1 MSILANLNLKDKI
14 DQSWLSDCLS
24 YLEKE
29 MEETVKD
36 QAPASR
42 SKEKRLEEQLL
53 HSDLKDYGLG
63 YEWIAQMIRDSQ
75 ASSLLDRKGKAQSS
89 TLAPTQHNYLK
100 DKTGFYFQIEDIK
113 EIGSSNSAI
122 LEAVQQLC
130 QQGDA
135 PSTKTRPA
143 GASSATLIPR
153 HVLKYTLTDGIH
165 ILSAIERVPIPS
177 LTLLSPL
184 GTKVLVRRGTL
195 VQSTL
200 MLEEVVVLG
209 GGVEDMNVLDRRE
222 CIEND
227 CRRRLGME
235 VKERKKEKIKKE
247 SIIEHQLS
255 QAPSFPPPSAP
266 APRPIQQRQQQ
277 TTTMNYQQQQ
287 QQSKQPTVLYPSTNS
302 LKVASASIQKSNH
315 HPITSTFTSRRE
327 STKSMD
333 QIYKVFGSGDGG
345 GDDDDVAHDLSQP
358 MLTDNAYGDNGIND
372 ADCLCLED
380 EFGDMDDFEFDQ
392 IDDHYLD
399 NANNGQKYQERN
411 QQSPVFNLFN
421 SVSDGA
427 NLHNL
432 PDFEEEEEE
441 EDLPINM
448 KKANRRLS
456 IAILDSSPVNQKS
469 KKQKSASQ
477 SISLS
482 QQSVPKHLP
491 PLSIP
496 SLASLHLPSTPA
508 GKYTTYA
515 KTNSHTKISA
525 NDDSNTFSLSLNV
538 SGKGLPGS
546 GKSREAAYDVPVESA
561 VICEMIG
568 FPGPKEFK
576 DFREEDPIRS
586 KEVCF

>member
-1 MSILANLNLKDKI
+1 MSILANLNLKDRI

-29 MEETVKD
+29 MKESAKD
-36 QAPASR
+36 QALASR
-42 SKEKRLEEQLL
+42 STEMRLEQQLL

-75 ASSLLDRKGKAQSS
+75 ASSLQDRKGKAQSS
-89 TLAPTQHNYLK
+89 TSAPTQQNYLK

-113 EIGSSNSAI
+113 EIGSSNFAI
-122 LEAVQQLC
+122 LEAVEQLW
-130 QQGDA
+130 QEGDA
-135 PSTKTRPA
+135 STKTRPS
-143 GASSATLIPR
+143 ASSATSIPR
-153 HVLKYTLTDGIH
+153 HLLKYTLTDGIH

-209 GGVEDMNVLDRRE
+209 GGVEDMNLLDRRE

-235 VKERKKEKIKKE
+235 VKERKKKVIKKE
-247 SIIEHQLS
+247 TIIEHQLP
-255 QAPSFPPPSAP
+255 QVPSFPPPSAP
-266 APRPIQQRQQQ
+266 APQPMQQQ
-277 TTTMNYQQQQ
+277 TMTMNYQQQQ
-287 QQSKQPTVLYPSTNS
+287 QSEQPTVLYPPTIA
-302 LKVASASIQKSNH
+302 LKNASASIQKSNH
-315 HPITSTFTSRRE
+315 HPIASTSTRRE

-333 QIYKVFGSGDGG
+333 QIYKVFGSGG
-345 GDDDDVAHDLSQP
+345 GDDDDADELSHP
-358 MLTDNAYGDNGIND
+358 ILADNPYGDNRIND
-372 ADCLCLED
+372 ADCFSLDD
-380 EFGDMDDFEFDQ
+380 EFGDMDDFEYDQ
-392 IDDHYLD
+392 IDYHYPAD
-399 NANNGQKYQERN
+399 NANNEQNYQERN
-411 QQSPVFNLFN
+411 QQSPVFNLFS

-432 PDFEEEEEE
+432 PDVEEE
-441 EDLPINM
+441 EDVPTSM
-448 KKANRRLS
+448 KKENRRRS
-456 IAILDSSPVNQKS
+456 MAILDSSPVNHKS

-477 SISLS
+477 SKSLS
-482 QQSVPKHLP
+482 QQSAPKQHP
-491 PLSIP
+491 PLTIP
-496 SLASLHLPSTPA
+496 SLASLYLSSTPA

-515 KTNSHTKISA
+515 KTNSHTKIGA
-525 NDDSNTFSLSLNV
+525 DDVSNTFSLSLNV

-546 GKSREAAYDVPVESA
+546 AKGREATYDVPVESA
-561 VICEMIG
+561 VICEMMG
-568 FPGPKEFK
+568 FPGPIEFK
-576 DFREEDPIRS
+576 AFRLKDPIRC